1 MASNLYQF
9 YKSLGQKLPSI
20 AERREQY
27 GLGGGYSGTAEQNRA
42 LLANLQGGAVPTPQQ
57 PGQQPAQQAPTSTAT
72 PTTQTAMGGAMPT
85 DWQGQMAQMEQYR
98 TGQMEQA
105 GVSGLRASIGGLRKQ
120 VGETETLLESLR
132 PDIEARTKDYLVPE
146 AFRRR
151 MEAVEREPLTQQLA
165 GLTRGL
171 GMEEQALSGRMQDI
185 DYRTQMAGQ
194 LMREQ
199 IARETKAPSK
209 GTAGEIKQGTL
220 NQLRKDVVG
229 GANLQEVMR
238 NYSTELDTG
247 EILSIYNINSPHG
260 PAKETEQELYKKFG
274 VMTPKGAPTG
284 AGAGGFVEQISS
296 LPTAGERGGARA
308 TLDILNV
315 VNEAITKSTGVPT
328 GPLSAVGAGVSKFVG
343 RPTKTAQLEPALG
356 EILRTIRKEST
367 GVAFAPAE
375 ITALLKEVP
384 TTGQQ
389 EATVKQNLERLRQR
403 MINKLST
410 YGIANEWEL
419 IE

>member
-1 MASNLYQF
+1 MAQNLYSY
-9 YKSLGQKLPSI
+9 YKNLGQQLPSVS
-20 AERREQY
+20 ERREQY

-185 DYRTQMAGQ
+185 DYRTQMAGT
-194 LMREQ
+194 LMREEL
-199 IARETKAPSK
+199 AHERSLETKKAGGT
-209 GTAGEIKQGTL
+209 GTATERAAAGAMQSLQSEIEAWRPL
-220 NQLRKDVVG
+220 EELV
-229 GANLQEVMR
+229 R
-238 NYSTELDTG
+238 NYSGKLEMYQIIDA
-247 EILSIYNINSPHG
+247 YN
-260 PAKETEQELYKKFG
+260 KFHSK
-274 VMTPKGAPTG
+274 P
-284 AGAGGFVEQISS
+284 GGW
-296 LPTAGERGGARA
+296 
-308 TLDILNV
+308 
-315 VNEAITKSTGVPT
+315 
-328 GPLSAVGAGVSKFVG
+328 G
-343 RPTKTAQLEPALG
+343 RPGEQPEKIAAWSKTW
-356 EILRTIRKEST
+356 K
-367 GVAFAPAE
+367 
-375 ITALLKEVP
+375 P
-384 TTGQQ
+384 TDT
-389 EATVKQNLERLRQR
+389 T
-403 MINKLST
+403 
-410 YGIANEWEL
+410 NEGGDQHKFNE
-419 IE
+419 